1 MEQQIQECFEKD
13 NKENFEEN
21 FQEDDIIKKQFISV
35 IIPLYN
41 EEHSIQEVINR
52 IPNHRRYEII
62 VVDDGSI
69 DNSVE
74 RALEVKRD
82 IKVYKHEINKGY
94 GAALLTGI
102 KYATGDII
110 VTMDSDGQHDP
121 KDIER
126 LIKPIINRQAD
137 MVIGSRYL
145 GKWHYKV
152 PFRTR
157 LGELF
162 IEKSLFFLYGQKVK
176 NNQSGYRALN
186 RETSKLI
193 NEMIY
198 SKFGLCT
205 EILFKIAH
213 AKLRIVEVPIN
224 LNPRTYGT
232 SYVNLIKVM
241 TSILSCIFIYGLKVL
256 IIKSHLPKTI
266 NQVLYGLL
274 RKIFKK
280 Y

>member
-1 MEQQIQECFEKD
+1 MAQQIQEYFKKD
-13 NKENFEEN
+13 NKEYFEEI
-21 FQEDDIIKKQFISV
+21 FQEDNIIKNQFISV

-41 EEHSIQEVINR
+41 EEHSIQEVIKR

-62 VVDDGSI
+62 LVDDGST

-82 IKVYKHEINKGY
+82 IKVYKHETNKGY
-94 GAALLTGI
+94 GAAILTGI
-102 KYATGDII
+102 KHATGDVI

-121 KDIER
+121 KEIER
-126 LIKPIINRQAD
+126 LIKPIINHQAD
-137 MVIGSRYL
+137 MVVGSRYL
-145 GKWHYKV
+145 GKCNYKV

-157 LGELF
+157 LGEFF
-162 IEKSLFFLYGQKVK
+162 IEKCLFILYGQKVK

-193 NEMIY
+193 DEMIY

-213 AKLRIVEVPIN
+213 AKLRIVEIPIN

-232 SYVNLIKVM
+232 SYVKLIKVM
-241 TSILSCIFIYGLKVL
+241 TSILCCIFIYGLKVL

-266 NQVLYGLL
+266 NNILYGLL
-274 RKIFKK
+274 RKLFKK